1 MKQIFVLT
9 YSYTNKKLAQMA
21 IACVIRC
28 RSTHGKQLRVRD
40 IIEMN
45 RPGLYQQLSRG
56 DKCRVGRAVSKLYN
70 QGMLPHLTRG
80 KKKGSTNTYFWK
92 EQVTMRKL
100 RIVLSGGEIRSFLCM
115 KKLLFPLCCGII
127 KGKKLK
133 TQQGGKCNGCLLES
147 GKCRFSEELKF

>member
-1 MKQIFVLT
+1 MTYQFENPIACTEALVTAIEELNDFGQYTLT
-9 YSYTNKKLAQMA
+9 ILGIDQNGCYTNKKLAQMA

-80 KKKGSTNTYFWK
+80 KKKGSTNTYF
-92 EQVTMRKL
+92 
-100 RIVLSGGEIRSFLCM
+100 C
-115 KKLLFPLCCGII
+115 
-127 KGKKLK
+127 
-133 TQQGGKCNGCLLES
+133 
-147 GKCRFSEELKF
+147 

>member
-1 MKQIFVLT
+1 MKGAIFMKQIFVLT
-9 YSYTNKKLAQMA
+9 YNYANKKLAQMA

-70 QGMLPHLTRG
+70 QGMLPHLTRR
-80 KKKGSTNTYFWK
+80 KKKGSTNTYF
-92 EQVTMRKL
+92 
-100 RIVLSGGEIRSFLCM
+100 C
-115 KKLLFPLCCGII
+115 
-127 KGKKLK
+127 
-133 TQQGGKCNGCLLES
+133 
-147 GKCRFSEELKF
+147 

>member
-9 YSYTNKKLAQMA
+9 YNYTNKKLAQMA

-56 DKCRVGRAVSKLYN
+56 DKCRVGRSVSKLYN

-80 KKKGSTNTYFWK
+80 KKKGSTNTSHNEKAPDRLISQY
-92 EQVTMRKL
+92 
-100 RIVLSGGEIRSFLCM
+100 IVKNLST
-115 KKLLFPLCCGII
+115 I
-127 KGKKLK
+127 KY
-133 TQQGGKCNGCLLES
+133 
-147 GKCRFSEELKF
+147 

>member
-9 YSYTNKKLAQMA
+9 YNYTNQKLAQMA

-28 RSTHGKQLRVRD
+28 RRKQLRVRD

-70 QGMLPHLTRG
+70 QGMLSHLTRG
-80 KKKGSTNTYFWK
+80 KKKGSTNTYF
-92 EQVTMRKL
+92 
-100 RIVLSGGEIRSFLCM
+100 C
-115 KKLLFPLCCGII
+115 
-127 KGKKLK
+127 
-133 TQQGGKCNGCLLES
+133 
-147 GKCRFSEELKF
+147 

>member
-9 YSYTNKKLAQMA
+9 YNYTNKKLAQMA

-56 DKCRVGRAVSKLYN
+56 DKCRVGRAAVQSGNAAASDQRKEEGFN
-70 QGMLPHLTRG
+70 QYVLLL
-80 KKKGSTNTYFWK
+80 SS
-92 EQVTMRKL
+92 RKNM
-100 RIVLSGGEIRSFLCM
+100 S
-115 KKLLFPLCCGII
+115 
-127 KGKKLK
+127 
-133 TQQGGKCNGCLLES
+133 Q
-147 GKCRFSEELKF
+147 

>member
-1 MKQIFVLT
+1 MFCFVVNSLYHISAGISSFFGSPHFNTYNLSREAAAGTGKSSTFPEDRRRRRRNQRGILKGAIFMKQIFVLT
-9 YSYTNKKLAQMA
+9 YNYTNKKLAQMA

-70 QGMLPHLTRG
+70 QGMLPHLTKG
-80 KKKGSTNTYFWK
+80 KKKGSTNTYF
-92 EQVTMRKL
+92 
-100 RIVLSGGEIRSFLCM
+100 C
-115 KKLLFPLCCGII
+115 
-127 KGKKLK
+127 
-133 TQQGGKCNGCLLES
+133 
-147 GKCRFSEELKF
+147 

>member
-9 YSYTNKKLAQMA
+9 YNYTNQKLAQMA

-45 RPGLYQQLSRG
+45 RPRLYQQLSRG

-80 KKKGSTNTYFWK
+80 KKKDSTNTYF
-92 EQVTMRKL
+92 
-100 RIVLSGGEIRSFLCM
+100 C
-115 KKLLFPLCCGII
+115 
-127 KGKKLK
+127 
-133 TQQGGKCNGCLLES
+133 
-147 GKCRFSEELKF
+147 

>member
-1 MKQIFVLT
+1 MKGAIFMKQIFVLT
-9 YSYTNKKLAQMA
+9 YNYTNKKLAQMA

-80 KKKGSTNTYFWK
+80 KKKDSTNTYF
-92 EQVTMRKL
+92 
-100 RIVLSGGEIRSFLCM
+100 C
-115 KKLLFPLCCGII
+115 
-127 KGKKLK
+127 
-133 TQQGGKCNGCLLES
+133 
-147 GKCRFSEELKF
+147 